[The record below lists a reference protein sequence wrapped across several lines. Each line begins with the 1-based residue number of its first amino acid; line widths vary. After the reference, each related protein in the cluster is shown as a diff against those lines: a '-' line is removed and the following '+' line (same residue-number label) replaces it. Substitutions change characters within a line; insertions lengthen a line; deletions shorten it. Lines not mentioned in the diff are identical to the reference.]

1 MEQMEMGTSELPRT
15 SLRDFLRVLFKRKTQ
30 ILLFFAVTS
39 ITVAAATFIAKP
51 TYQAVAQILVK
62 LGRENIYVPASGS
75 SNPVI
80 NFNREEQINSEIEI
94 LKSRSL
100 ATEVL
105 HQLGPETIYEDIA
118 NGSGRLRA
126 AILPSKGRARTSA
139 EKALLKM
146 QKALDVQG
154 IKKSNVIEVS
164 FKHTDPETATA
175 VVNKLSNLFLDRH
188 LSVHKTPQS
197 YEFFQQQSE
206 FLKDKLNTAEARLQE
221 LKEKYDLT
229 ALDEQQSILLNQTA
243 GLRTV
248 LNETLSRTVEV
259 ENRIDEPQQLL
270 ATVPKTIPQ
279 GERSDHNP
287 FLITSLEARLVEL
300 QLKEKDLL
308 TKYTEQNR
316 LVINVIDE
324 IRMVQQKLI
333 DFEKKRYGTTRSGV
347 NLTHQQLQQELL
359 RSKADYRALMAKSQ
373 VQRGQL
379 ANYKKELDQF
389 NRVETT
395 YNQLQQAVD
404 VDRQNHRLYLT
415 KFEESRISDAMDSE
429 KIASVSL
436 IEPAQVPLKPI
447 SPRVLLNLVLGLFLG
462 TLGGLGL
469 AFFLEYLDDSLGEI
483 DDVEEQLKLPVLGLL
498 PELEKNNEPQ
508 THTLT
513 GTNFF
518 ISVWVRVSLWLRKK
532 G

>member
-1 MEQMEMGTSELPRT
+1 MEMGNSELPRT

-30 ILLFFAVTS
+30 ILLFFAVTF
-39 ITVAAATFIAKP
+39 ITVAVGTFVAKP

-100 ATEVL
+100 AMEVL
-105 HQLGPETIYEDIA
+105 HSLGPAAVYEDIA
-118 NGSGRLRA
+118 NEPSSIRA
-126 AILPSKGRARTSA
+126 AILPSKGSERTPA
-139 EKALLKM
+139 EKALLLM

-164 FKHTDPETATA
+164 FKHTDPETAAA
-175 VVNKLSNLFLDRH
+175 VANKLSSLFLDRH

-206 FLKDKLNTAEARLQE
+206 FLKTKLNKAETRLEE

-243 GLRTV
+243 GLRTA
-248 LNETLSRTVEV
+248 LNETLGQAVEV
-259 ENRIDEPQQLL
+259 ENRINELQQQL
-270 ATVPKTIPQ
+270 ATVPRNIPQ
-279 GERSDHNP
+279 GEEVDHNP
-287 FLITSLEARLVEL
+287 
-300 QLKEKDLL
+300 
-308 TKYTEQNR
+308 YTEQNR
-316 LVINVIDE
+316 LVVNVRDE
-324 IRMVQQKLI
+324 IRMVHQKLA
-333 DFEKKRYGTTRSGV
+333 DNEKKQYGSTRSGV
-347 NLTHQQLQQELL
+347 NPTYQQLQQGLL

-379 ANYKKELDQF
+379 ADYKKELDQL
-389 NRVETT
+389 NRVENE
-395 YNQLQQAVD
+395 YNRLQQEVD
-404 VDRQNHRLYLT
+404 VDQQNHRLYLT
-415 KFEESRISDAMDSE
+415 KFEESRISDAMDTE

-436 IEPAQVPLKPI
+436 IEPAQVPLKPV
-447 SPRVLLNLVLGLFLG
+447 SPKKMLNLVLGLFLG
-462 TLGGLGL
+462 ALGGLGL
-469 AFFLEYLDDSLGEI
+469 AFFLEYMDDSLGEI
-483 DDVEEQLKLPVLGLL
+483 DDIEEQLKLPVLGVL
-498 PELEKNNEPQ
+498 PELQ
-508 THTLT
+508 SQ
-513 GTNFF
+513 G
-518 ISVWVRVSLWLRKK
+518 K

>member
-1 MEQMEMGTSELPRT
+1 MEKMEMGTSELPRT

-30 ILLFFAVTS
+30 ILLFFAVTFV
-39 ITVAAATFIAKP
+39 TVAVGTFMVKP

-105 HQLGPETIYEDIA
+105 HELGPETIYEDIA
-118 NGSGRLRA
+118 KGPGGLRA
-126 AILPSKGRARTSA
+126 AIFPAKASAQTPA
-139 EKALLKM
+139 EKAFLQM

-164 FKHTDPETATA
+164 FKHTDPETAATVA
-175 VVNKLSNLFLDRH
+175 NKLSNLFLDRH

-197 YEFFQQQSE
+197 YEFFQHQSE
-206 FLKDKLNTAEARLQE
+206 FLKTKLNKAEARLEE

-243 GLRTV
+243 GLRTA
-248 LNETLSRTVEV
+248 LNETLGQAVEV
-259 ENRIDEPQQLL
+259 ENRINELQQQL
-270 ATVPKTIPQ
+270 ATVPRNIPQ
-279 GERSDHNP
+279 GEEINHNP
-287 FLITSLEARLVEL
+287 YLINTLEARLVEL
-300 QLKEKDLL
+300 QLKEKELL
-308 TKYTEQNR
+308 AKYTEQNR
-316 LVINVIDE
+316 LVVNVRDE
-324 IRMVQQKLI
+324 IRMVHQKLA
-333 DFEKKRYGTTRSGV
+333 DNEKKQYGSTRSGV
-347 NLTHQQLQQELL
+347 NPTYQQLQQGLL
-359 RSKADYRALMAKSQ
+359 RSKADYRASMAKSQ

-379 ANYKKELDQF
+379 ADYKKELDQL
-389 NRVETT
+389 NSVETE
-395 YNQLQQAVD
+395 YNRLQQEVD

-436 IEPAQVPLKPI
+436 IEPAQMPLKPV
-447 SPRVLLNLVLGLFLG
+447 SPKVLLNLVLGLFLG
-462 TLGGLGL
+462 ALGGLGL

-483 DDVEEQLKLPVLGLL
+483 DDVEEQLKLPVLGVL
-498 PELEKNNEPQ
+498 PELGKTP
-508 THTLT
+508 
-513 GTNFF
+513 G
-518 ISVWVRVSLWLRKK
+518 VRR
-532 G
+532 